1 MKPVIVMA
9 SDHAG
14 FHMKEFVK
22 KQLEDAGYTVEDYGT
37 HSEESVDTA
46 PYAFRVGEEV
56 AAHPEDKKGILICG
70 TGLGMSIAANKV
82 KGVRAPLVHDLF
94 LSQDDG

>member
-46 PYAFRVGEEV
+46 PYAFRV
-56 AAHPEDKKGILICG
+56 
-70 TGLGMSIAANKV
+70 V
-82 KGVRAPLVHDLF
+82 KRSQPIQKIRRA
-94 LSQDDG
+94 S